1 MSSSSIISSGNGKI
15 FNTLLPNPYPYPAQA
30 NPLAQVLIAGNDA
43 GNQDIVNV
51 NLIDAQKFTQATTK
65 GSLIVGDGTVSQ
77 ELPVGA
83 NGLVLQANSA
93 VPLGVEWVA
102 GGGGGPP
109 GPTGPQGVQGIQGV
123 PGPAGA
129 TGANG
134 ATGDTGATGPQGIQG
149 IQGATGDTGPVGPTG
164 PQGIQGIQG
173 IQGATGDTGPQG
185 VPGQSSSFYNYKTD
199 ITNQTPV
206 PPIASGKVRWN
217 AVNTT
222 TATKLYVSV
231 FDDVGDDLEILLGN
245 LGAGDTLIIQD
256 QNVSAN
262 KQEWDITGA
271 TVTSGLMVEYD
282 VSLSSGSFDF
292 ATLSNNHPILLIA
305 YAVGPQGPTG
315 PQGPQGIQGIQGATG
330 DTGPVGPTGPQG
342 PQGIQ
347 GIQGATGDT
356 GPVGP
361 TGPQGIQGIQGATG
375 DTGPVGPT
383 GPQGIQGIQGI
394 QGDTGPQGVQGIQGI
409 QGPQGIQG
417 IQGATG
423 ATGPQGAS
431 GSATYVAWSPTILNF
446 SLGNGNINALYAQQ
460 GKFVDAYIRIQFGT
474 TTSITGA
481 FRFTLPVNMDI
492 SGGAGTGTFL
502 NGSASFS
509 DASTGNILKG
519 AVTYDGATQ
528 AEARMLYLN
537 GNYQQGQALSSS
549 IPFGSWGN
557 GDTIYINFSYPS
569 V

>member
-1 MSSSSIISSGNGKI
+1 MSSSSIIGPNNKI
-15 FNTLLPNPYPYPAQA
+15 FDNVLPNPYPFPAQA
-30 NPLAQVLIAGNDA
+30 NSLSQVLIAGNDA
-43 GNQDIVNV
+43 GNQDIVNI
-51 NLIDAQKFTQATTK
+51 NLVDAQKFTQATTK

-83 NGLVLQANSA
+83 NGLILQANSA
-93 VPLGVEWVA
+93 VPYGVEWVA
-102 GGGGGPP
+102 GGGGGPI

-123 PGPAGA
+123 PGVAGA
-129 TGANG
+129 TG
-134 ATGDTGATGPQGIQG
+134 ATGDTGPQGPQGPQGIQG
-149 IQGATGDTGPVGPTG
+149 IQGATGDTGSQGPVGPTG

-173 IQGATGDTGPQG
+173 DTGPTGPQG
-185 VPGQSSSFYNYKTD
+185 VPGQSSSFYNYRTD
-199 ITNQTPV
+199 TTNQTPV
-206 PPIASGKVRWN
+206 PPIATGKVRWN

-231 FDDVGDDLEILLGN
+231 FDEASDDLEILLGN

-256 QNVSAN
+256 QNTSAN

-271 TVTSGLMVEYD
+271 TVTTGLMVEYD
-282 VSLSSGSFDF
+282 VTLASGSFDF
-292 ATLSNNHPILLIA
+292 ATLANNHPILLIA

-330 DTGPVGPTGPQG
+330 ATGDTGPQG

-347 GIQGATGDT
+347 GIQG
-356 GPVGP
+356 
-361 TGPQGIQGIQGATG
+361 IQGATG
-375 DTGPVGPT
+375 DTGPT

-409 QGPQGIQG
+409 QGPQGNQG
-417 IQGATG
+417 PQGP
-423 ATGPQGAS
+423 TGPQGNTGPA

-446 SLGNGNINALYAQQ
+446 SIGNGNINALYAQQ

-474 TTSITGA
+474 TTAVTGA
-481 FRFTLPVNMDI
+481 FRFSLPVNMDI

-502 NGSASFS
+502 NGSSSFS

-537 GNYQQGQALSSS
+537 GNYQQGQALSSTV
-549 IPFGSWGN
+549 PFGSWAN

>member
-1 MSSSSIISSGNGKI
+1 
-15 FNTLLPNPYPYPAQA
+15 
-30 NPLAQVLIAGNDA
+30 
-43 GNQDIVNV
+43 
-51 NLIDAQKFTQATTK
+51 
-65 GSLIVGDGTVSQ
+65 
-77 ELPVGA
+77 
-83 NGLVLQANSA
+83 
-93 VPLGVEWVA
+93 
-102 GGGGGPP
+102 
-109 GPTGPQGVQGIQGV
+109 
-123 PGPAGA
+123 
-129 TGANG
+129 
-134 ATGDTGATGPQGIQG
+134 
-149 IQGATGDTGPVGPTG
+149 
-164 PQGIQGIQG
+164 
-173 IQGATGDTGPQG
+173 
-185 VPGQSSSFYNYKTD
+185 
-199 ITNQTPV
+199 V

-231 FDDVGDDLEILLGN
+231 LDDVGDDLEILLGN

-256 QNVSAN
+256 QNTSAN

-271 TVTSGLMVEYD
+271 TVTTGLMVEYD

-292 ATLSNNHPILLIA
+292 ATLANNHPILLIA
-305 YAVGPQGPTG
+305 YAVGPQ
-315 PQGPQGIQGIQGATG
+315 
-330 DTGPVGPTGPQG
+330 GPTGPQG

-409 QGPQGIQG
+409 QGAT
-417 IQGATG
+417 GATG
-423 ATGPQGAS
+423 DTGPVGPTGPQGAS

-446 SLGNGNINALYAQQ
+446 SLGDGNIDALYAQQ
-460 GKFVDAYIRIQFGT
+460 GKFVDAYIRIQFGST
-474 TTSITGA
+474 TAITGA

-549 IPFGSWGN
+549 VPFGSWQV